1 MSTANGPAPDN
12 ATPHANDQPARPAPS
27 RFLRGLLFFLTLSC
41 LVLAVL
47 WIALPRIAQELFV
60 PALARTLHAPELSM
74 DIRGAGFSGLDL
86 GEISLSSDAGLAAEA
101 VLIDWSLSGLLRGRI
116 DRIRILGLSIR
127 VQKNVDDWD
136 IPGLPRLQK
145 SSGAESGTMFLPWV
159 DEMSVEGRISLE
171 GPGLGHSFP
180 FSVNGGLDED
190 AGIVLNAE
198 TALAGQSVNL
208 ALKGNLRQN
217 DFRLTCVLPPAS
229 IAALAGM
236 VPGLDALP
244 LAGTVRA
251 EAHASLPPNQKPVLE
266 ARLGLD
272 SLRTMLGDTP
282 LAQDGN
288 ATLDLA
294 WQEEPRLS
302 ISALSLDAPLPLTLS
317 VADIRANL
325 EEMSFGCSWD
335 LTAQA
340 LSGFAFSSPP
350 HLAGSFELKASKQ
363 GWNMRATAALDAL
376 EARPTQTP
384 ELVLAL
390 DTTTLTLDA
399 AKGSSGTRV
408 DGSLALGRLR
418 VTRETLGAT
427 LSGLNMTVNATAAP
441 DVSGTIRLTG
451 ARLEAKQPGMA
462 LTTTRLDGQCAF
474 ALAEQLTLS
483 GVINAAVRAG
493 SGDTVAL
500 MNLRLPLAW
509 PEPTTASGSVDLD
522 LKWKGKG
529 LAKISSRIAQD
540 LHGAS
545 LDGNLSVLPV
555 AVRAPLKGRIDAK
568 NISGSWIEMKAAQTI
583 TMPGKLTSL
592 LPALGDLSGS
602 ARLDATARLDMSSGA
617 PMLPA
622 DLKLT
627 GLSLAHTTSE
637 LTLSGGAVELA
648 FSNLLNMRSDPDGRM
663 NFERLQLGTIILEQG
678 DIHFQVEALHSILVE
693 GCRFEW
699 AGGRIGSQAFRINP
713 NVEDY
718 TVELYCDRV
727 EMAQALEQF
736 GMTQAQGGGT
746 ANGRIPVHWADGN
759 LTFDNGFLYST
770 PGEKG
775 VLRVKGTEILTAGIP
790 PGTPQYGQLDLA
802 AEALK
807 DFTYDWARIRINTQE
822 RELVVSLELDGK
834 PEKPLPFS
842 YNRDIGGFARVEAS
856 SPGSV
861 FQGIRLDVNFRLPLD
876 QLLQYRQLLELMKNG
891 G

>member
-1 MSTANGPAPDN
+1 MSTANGSAPDN
-12 ATPHANDQPARPAPS
+12 ATPHANKQPARPAHF
-27 RFLRGLLFFLTLSC
+27 RFLRGLLFFLTLFC

-74 DIRGAGFSGLDL
+74 DIRRAGFSGLDL

-101 VLIDWSLSGLLRGRI
+101 VLIDWSLSGLLTGRI

-127 VQKNVDDWD
+127 VQKNGENWN

-145 SSGAESGTMFLPWV
+145 SSGADSGTMFLPWV

-180 FSVNGGLDED
+180 FSVNGGLDENAD
-190 AGIVLNAE
+190 IVLNAD
-198 TALAGQSVNL
+198 TALAGQSVSL
-208 ALKGNLRQN
+208 TLKGNLQQN

-236 VPGLDALP
+236 VPSLNALP

-251 EAHASLPPNQKPVLE
+251 EAHASLPPDQKPLLE

-272 SLRTMLGDTP
+272 SLRTMLGGAP
-282 LAQDGN
+282 LTQDGN

-294 WQEEPRLS
+294 WQDEPRLS
-302 ISALSLDAPLPLTLS
+302 LSALSLGAPLPLTLS
-317 VADIRANL
+317 VADIRADL
-325 EEMSFGCSWD
+325 ENMSFGCSWS
-335 LTAQA
+335 LTAQT
-340 LSGFAFSSPP
+340 LPGVAFSSPP
-350 HLAGSFELKASKQ
+350 RVAGSCELNASDQ
-363 GWNMRATAALDAL
+363 GWSMRATAALDAL

-384 ELVLAL
+384 GLVLAL

-399 AKGSSGTRV
+399 GKDSAGTRV
-408 DGSLALGRLR
+408 DGSLALGKLR
-418 VTRETLGAT
+418 VTREALGAT
-427 LSGLNMTVNATAAP
+427 LSGLNMTVNATASP
-441 DVSGTIRLTG
+441 DLSGTIRLSG
-451 ARLEAKQPGMA
+451 ARLDAKQPGMA

-474 ALAEQLTLS
+474 ALTEQLTLS
-483 GVINAAVRAG
+483 GVMNAAARAS
-493 SGDTVAL
+493 SGDTAAL
-500 MNLRLPLAW
+500 VSLRLPLAW
-509 PEPTTASGSVDLD
+509 PEPATTSGSVDLD
-522 LKWKGKG
+522 LKWKGNG

-545 LDGNLSVLPV
+545 LDGTLSVLPV
-555 AVRAPLKGRIDAK
+555 AVRAPLKGRIDAT

-583 TMPGKLTSL
+583 TLPGKLTSL
-592 LPALGDLSGS
+592 IPALGDLSGS
-602 ARLDATARLDMSSGA
+602 ARLDATARLDLSSGA
-617 PMLPA
+617 AMLPA

-627 GLSLAHTTSE
+627 GLSLAHATSE
-637 LTLSGGAVELA
+637 LTLSDGAVELA
-648 FSNLLNMRSDPDGRM
+648 FSNLLNMRSEPDGRM

-678 DIHFQVEALHSILVE
+678 DIHFQIEALHSILVE

-746 ANGRIPVHWADGN
+746 ANGRIPVRWADGN
-759 LTFDNGFLYST
+759 LTFANGFLYST

-842 YNRDIGGFARVEAS
+842 YNRDLGGFARVEAS